1 MINNILT
8 KDGEKRS
15 WGNSKMEMTRQE
27 RTHRNQSWHG
37 YHIYLSRFFGK
48 FKLLSL
54 VEKQKMLGIK
64 FAFGDN
70 ESVDSTDS
78 RLKKISVGGILSCA
92 GRIWS
97 VELPTPIKEAWR
109 KRATQLNRRHVPSKF
124 L

>member
-1 MINNILT
+1 M
-8 KDGEKRS
+8 EKRDP
-15 WGNSKMEMTRQE
+15 GEIVMMELNRQE
-27 RTHRNQSWHG
+27 RIHHSWSRHG

-70 ESVDSTDS
+70 ESVDSTDL
-78 RLKKISVGGILSCA
+78 RLKKISVGDILSCA